1 MSTETDLQAF
11 DEELI
16 EEYPEL
22 VKVIEALRNEI
33 IDQESRIDELE
44 KQLDRYKI
52 LRDVVVSQT
61 DLDEDTLDQL
71 IEQRRREEKDE

>member
-1 MSTETDLQAF
+1 MSTEMDLQAF

>member
-1 MSTETDLQAF
+1 MDLQAF